1 MRRALEL
8 AKLGIGAVNP
18 NPLVGAVIV
27 KDGRIIGEGY
37 HRAYGGPHAEINAFN
52 SAKEDVTGDHMYVT
66 LEPCSHYGK
75 TPPCAKAII
84 EKGIKKVTI
93 SMVDPNPIVA
103 GNGIQILKDNGIE
116 VEVGLLG
123 EEAKK
128 LNEVFIHYI
137 TTKKPFCIMKTASTL
152 DGKIATV
159 TGDSKW
165 ITNEKSREYVHYIR
179 HRLSAIMVGVDTVIK
194 DNPSLTTRL
203 KDIKGRN
210 PVRIIV
216 DSTARIPLNSK
227 VFKEEGRTII
237 ATTEK
242 AAKESLSKIQELGGE
257 IIITPIKEGRV
268 DLNFLMKR
276 LGEEKIDSVLLEGG
290 GTLNYSALKAGIVD
304 KVMNFI
310 APKIIGGAL
319 AKTSVAGDGIEFM
332 KDAINLKD
340 ISITRFDEDI
350 LIEGSLVREQ
360 STDHNSID
368 HKSID
373 HRSKS
378 IE

>member
-27 KDGRIIGEGY
+27 RKGEIIGEGY
-37 HRAYGGPHAEINAFN
+37 HKAYGGPHAEVNAFN
-52 SAKEDVTGDHMYVT
+52 NAVEDVRNAHMYVT

-75 TPPCAKAII
+75 TPPCAKAIV

-93 SMVDPNPIVA
+93 SMMDPNPLVS
-103 GNGIQILKDNGIE
+103 GKGIEILKNNGIE
-116 VEVGLLG
+116 VEVGLL
-123 EEAKK
+123 EEESRK
-128 LNEVFIHYI
+128 LNEIFIKYI
-137 TTKKPFCIMKTASTL
+137 TTKEPFCIMKTASTL

-165 ITNEKSREYVHYIR
+165 VTNEKSREYVHYTR

-203 KDIKGRN
+203 KDTKGRN
-210 PVRIIV
+210 PLRIIV
-216 DSTARIPLNSK
+216 DSSARIPFDSK

-242 AAKESLSKIQELGGE
+242 ASKDKLNSIKELGGE
-257 IIITPIKEGRV
+257 IIITPLKEDRV

-290 GTLNYSALKAGIVD
+290 GTLNYSALRAGIVD
-304 KVMNFI
+304 KVMTFI

-319 AKTSVAGDGIEFM
+319 AKTPVAGEGIEFM

-340 ISITRFDEDI
+340 INITRFDDDI
-350 LIEGSLVREQ
+350 LIEGYLE
-360 STDHNSID
+360 
-368 HKSID
+368 
-373 HRSKS
+373 
-378 IE
+378 

>member
-1 MRRALEL
+1 MSSLEEKYMRRALEL

-27 KDGRIIGEGY
+27 KDGKIIGEGY
-37 HRAYGGPHAEINAFN
+37 HKAYGGSHAEVNAFN
-52 SAKEDVTGDHMYVT
+52 NAVENVRNAHMYVT

-75 TPPCAKAII
+75 TPPCAKAIV

-93 SMVDPNPIVA
+93 SMMDPNPLVS
-103 GNGIQILKDNGIE
+103 GKGIEILKNNGIE
-116 VEVGLLG
+116 VELGLL
-123 EEAKK
+123 EEESRK
-128 LNEVFIHYI
+128 LNEIFIKYI
-137 TTKKPFCIMKTASTL
+137 TTKEPFCIMKTASTL
-152 DGKIATV
+152 DGKIATI

-165 ITNEKSREYVHYIR
+165 VTNEKSREYVHYIR
-179 HRLSAIMVGVDTVIK
+179 HRLSAIMVGADTVIK

-210 PVRIIV
+210 PVRIIA
-216 DSTARIPLNSK
+216 DSSARIPLDSK

-242 AAKESLSKIQELGGE
+242 ASKDKLNSIKELGGE
-257 IIITPIKEGRV
+257 IIITPLKEDRV
-268 DLNFLMKR
+268 DLNFLMKK

-290 GTLNYSALKAGIVD
+290 GTLNYSALRAGIVD
-304 KVMNFI
+304 KVMTFI

-319 AKTSVAGDGIEFM
+319 AKTSVAGEGIEFM

-340 ISITRFDEDI
+340 INITRFDNDI
-350 LIEGSLVREQ
+350 LIEGYLE
-360 STDHNSID
+360 
-368 HKSID
+368 
-373 HRSKS
+373 
-378 IE
+378 